1 MAIKNFFKDKS
12 FWGLLTA
19 WSFLGA
25 VAMGI
30 IYIPIFVLWPDMPE
44 GLFHFLEK
52 TAAWGFPI
60 LLAAFA
66 FASGIRNKEIVGAI
80 KVVPEGEQ
88 KKKEK
93 YVNPYSEETKRYY
106 KRWGKAGLIS
116 FLLFLLLSAAL
127 FLMYLFSDF
136 FSKLLFILDWGLI
149 VFGCIAIG
157 IYLKG
162 DSKGVFFKST
172 EEEESK

>member
-44 GLFHFLEK
+44 GLFHFLVK
-52 TAAWGFPI
+52 TATWGLPI
-60 LLAAFA
+60 LMVTFV
-66 FASGIRNKEIVGAI
+66 FSSGIRQKEIVGAI

-88 KKKEK
+88 KKKK
-93 YVNPYSEETKRYY
+93 HVNLFPEETKRYY
-106 KRWGKAGLIS
+106 KRWGRAGLIS
-116 FLLFLLLSAAL
+116 FLLFILLAAVL
-127 FLMYLFSDF
+127 FLMYLFSGF
-136 FSKLLFILDWGLI
+136 FSKPLFILDWFLLI
-149 VFGCIAIG
+149 LGCVGIG

-162 DSKGVFFKST
+162 DSKGVFLKST
-172 EEEESK
+172 EEQETK